1 MENFTEQKGPLGLYD
16 PQFEHDACGI
26 GAVVDIKG
34 RKSHQ
39 TVSDALSIV
48 ERLEHRAGKDAEGKT
63 GDGVGIM
70 LQISHR
76 FFAKVADE
84 LNISLG
90 NEREY
95 GVGMFFFPQNEHLR
109 AQAMKLFELVTRKE
123 GLEFLAWREVPVDP
137 DAVGQKARD
146 CMPAI
151 WQCFIKKPA
160 KVSKGIDFDRKL
172 YIVRRVFEQAS
183 NGTYVPSLS
192 SRTIVYKG
200 MFLVH
205 DLRQFYL
212 DLQDEDYESA
222 IGMVHSRFSTN
233 TNPSWMRA
241 HPNRFILHN
250 GEINT
255 IKGNTDA
262 MLARE
267 ETISSPIMKEDMNK
281 IENFNEFHIWLSREE
296 QQTQA
301 ARCMD
306 CGVPFCQA
314 GMMIGGMASGCPLNN
329 LIPEWN
335 DLVYQGKWELALR
348 RLRTTNRFPE
358 FTSRVCPALC
368 EAACTCG
375 DVTGSSVTVRENEH
389 AIVETGYAKGWL
401 HAAPPPARTGKSV
414 AVIGSGPSGLS
425 VAEYLNIRG
434 HAVTV
439 FERADRVGGLLMY
452 GIPNMKLDK
461 SVIERRIKIMQ
472 AEGVEFRTNM
482 DVGGTVDAAEI
493 LNSYDAI
500 VLCCGAKKARD
511 LNVPGRDAKGVYLAV
526 DYLTSVTRSLLDSK
540 FADGRAIN
548 AAGRNV
554 LVIGGGDTGNDC
566 QGTALRQGC
575 TDLVALEMMPQPP
588 KERAANNPWPEW
600 PKVLKVDYGQT
611 ECLAKFGKDPR
622 VYQTTVKEFLKDD
635 AGNLTGAVISYL
647 KPQRDPDTGRTSMVP
662 TGEEFTYDCQL
673 AFIAAGFVGCEDYV
687 AEAFGVELNARGNV
701 ADHGFRTN
709 VDKVFVCG
717 DMRRGQS
724 LVVWGLRE
732 GRDCAAEVDRYLMGY
747 TNL

>member
-1 MENFTEQKGPLGLYD
+1 MAKL
-16 PQFEHDACGI
+16 
-26 GAVVDIKG
+26 
-34 RKSHQ
+34 
-39 TVSDALSIV
+39 
-48 ERLEHRAGKDAEGKT
+48 T
-63 GDGVGIM
+63 GFMD
-70 LQISHR
+70 
-76 FFAKVADE
+76 
-84 LNISLG
+84 
-90 NEREY
+90 Y
-95 GVGMFFFPQNEHLR
+95 
-109 AQAMKLFELVTRKE
+109 TRKTSTDVPP
-123 GLEFLAWREVPVDP
+123 LER
-137 DAVGQKARD
+137 
-146 CMPAI
+146 
-151 WQCFIKKPA
+151 
-160 KVSKGIDFDRKL
+160 
-172 YIVRRVFEQAS
+172 
-183 NGTYVPSLS
+183 
-192 SRTIVYKG
+192 
-200 MFLVH
+200 
-205 DLRQFYL
+205 
-212 DLQDEDYESA
+212 
-222 IGMVHSRFSTN
+222 
-233 TNPSWMRA
+233 
-241 HPNRFILHN
+241 
-250 GEINT
+250 
-255 IKGNTDA
+255 
-262 MLARE
+262 
-267 ETISSPIMKEDMNK
+267 

-414 AVIGSGPSGLS
+414 AVIGSGPAGLS
-425 VAEYLNIRG
+425 VAEYLNKRG

-472 AEGVEFRTNM
+472 AEGVEFRTNI
-482 DVGGTVDAAEI
+482 DVGGAVDAAEI

-687 AEAFGVELNARGNV
+687 AEAFGVERNARGNV

>member
-1 MENFTEQKGPLGLYD
+1 MAKLTGFMDYARKTSTDVPPL
-16 PQFEHDACGI
+16 
-26 GAVVDIKG
+26 
-34 RKSHQ
+34 
-39 TVSDALSIV
+39 
-48 ERLEHRAGKDAEGKT
+48 ER
-63 GDGVGIM
+63 
-70 LQISHR
+70 
-76 FFAKVADE
+76 
-84 LNISLG
+84 
-90 NEREY
+90 
-95 GVGMFFFPQNEHLR
+95 
-109 AQAMKLFELVTRKE
+109 
-123 GLEFLAWREVPVDP
+123 
-137 DAVGQKARD
+137 
-146 CMPAI
+146 
-151 WQCFIKKPA
+151 
-160 KVSKGIDFDRKL
+160 
-172 YIVRRVFEQAS
+172 
-183 NGTYVPSLS
+183 
-192 SRTIVYKG
+192 
-200 MFLVH
+200 
-205 DLRQFYL
+205 
-212 DLQDEDYESA
+212 
-222 IGMVHSRFSTN
+222 
-233 TNPSWMRA
+233 
-241 HPNRFILHN
+241 
-250 GEINT
+250 
-255 IKGNTDA
+255 
-262 MLARE
+262 
-267 ETISSPIMKEDMNK
+267 

-348 RLRTTNRFPE
+348 RLRATNRFPE

-414 AVIGSGPSGLS
+414 AVVGSGPSGLS
-425 VAEYLNIRG
+425 VAEYLNKRG
-434 HAVTV
+434 H
-439 FERADRVGGLLMY
+439 
-452 GIPNMKLDK
+452 
-461 SVIERRIKIMQ
+461 IERRIKIMQ

-482 DVGGTVDAAEI
+482 DVGGAVDAAE
-493 LNSYDAI
+493 LLKSYDAI

-511 LNVPGRDAKGVYLAV
+511 LNVPGRDARGIHLAV
-526 DYLTSVTRSLLDSK
+526 DYLTSVTKSLLDSS
-540 FADGRAIN
+540 FADGKAIS
-548 AAGRNV
+548 AAGKNV

-575 TDLVALEMMPQPP
+575 TDLMALEMMPQPP

-600 PKVLKVDYGQT
+600 PRVLKVDYGQT
-611 ECLAKFGKDPR
+611 ECLAKFGKNPR
-622 VYQTTVKEFLKDD
+622 VYQTTVKEFLKDE

-687 AEAFGVELNARGNV
+687 AEAFGVERNARGNV
-701 ADHGFRTN
+701 ADQSFRTN